1 MKGKEYIEEY
11 QLDDIDIEDSFNV
24 NKKLKTQIRKQEKR
38 RKPKRRKYY
47 EDDYDNKQ
55 NNKL

>member
-38 RKPKRRKYY
+38 RKPKRRKYS